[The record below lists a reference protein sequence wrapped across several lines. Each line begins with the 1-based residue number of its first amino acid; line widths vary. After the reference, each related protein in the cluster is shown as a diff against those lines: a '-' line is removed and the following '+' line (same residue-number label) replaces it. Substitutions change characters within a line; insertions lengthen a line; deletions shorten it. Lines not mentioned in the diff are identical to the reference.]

1 MEKQIAKFN
10 KNATEEVIVRLSNYK
25 GLDLVDIRVYV
36 KPITSKEE
44 LKATRK
50 GICLRVEHI
59 PVLLKALKE
68 AEKTMK
74 EIKDL
79 RSGKNNQN

>member
-10 KNATEEVIVRLSNYK
+10 KNSTEEVLVKLIEYK
-25 GLDLVDIRVYV
+25 GLDLIDIRAYV
-36 KPITSKEE
+36 KPLTSEEE

-59 PVLLKALKE
+59 PQLLKALKE
-68 AEKTMK
+68 AEKASK
-74 EIKDL
+74 
-79 RSGKNNQN
+79 R